1 MIALLALALL
11 APPALPEAGPWT
23 VDAVVAAAAA
33 HNPRLAAA
41 RHRQTAA
48 ARAADAAAPWPEPRL
63 MLQGSPLPVETRN
76 GPMWGMASIT
86 QPFPWGDT
94 LDGMRDAAA
103 AEHRAAGEDIR
114 LVTLAVE
121 AEARRA
127 FHRLHLARAE
137 ARINAEILDI
147 NRRLLRVTEE
157 RVAVDRAAIADVM
170 QAQVELAR
178 LETAALDLD
187 ARARTRAAELNA
199 LLARDVLAPVPPLR
213 DPDPRPVE
221 RLDALLA
228 DARARH
234 PLLARKDAGLDA
246 ARARLRAAEARGRP
260 TLSAGLGYTLIGEP
274 EMAMPGSDPGRDA
287 VTVTVGVELPIWGG
301 ARYDAERAAAAAAVD
316 AAAAERAAAAD
327 VQAARVVEQ
336 AVAVE
341 VALRAVRL
349 YRDTALPLAEQ
360 TLATLEGAYA
370 AGEADFDRVLAAERA
385 RERYAVEAARAAAA
399 FELRLAALAE
409 AVGRDITAAPTETE
423 EVKP

>member
-1 MIALLALALL
+1 MITLLALALL
-11 APPALPEAGPWT
+11 APPALPETGPWT
-23 VDAVVAAAAA
+23 VEAVVAAAAA

-48 ARAADAAAPWPEPRL
+48 ARAVDAAAPWPEPML
-63 MLQGSPLPVETRN
+63 MVEGNPLPPLGE
-76 GPMWGMASIT
+76 PWGMARIT
-86 QPFPWGDT
+86 QPFPWADAREGA
-94 LDGMRDAAA
+94 RDAAA
-103 AEHRAAGEDIR
+103 ADARAMGDALRQDA
-114 LVTLAVE
+114 LAIE
-121 AEARRA
+121 AMTRGA

-137 ARINAEILDI
+137 ARVNAEVLDI
-147 NRRLLRVTEE
+147 ARRLLRITEE
-157 RVAVDRAAIADVM
+157 RVAVDRAAITDVM

-199 LLARDVLAPVPPLR
+199 LLARDVLAPVPPLH

-221 RLDALLA
+221 RLDALVAAAREAHPAISRHDAALA
-228 DARARH
+228 
-234 PLLARKDAGLDA
+234 A
-246 ARARLRAAEARGRP
+246 ARARLRVAETRGRP
-260 TLSAGLGYTLIGEP
+260 MLAAGIGYGLMGGG
-274 EMAMPGSDPGRDA
+274 EMAMPAGDGLILS
-287 VTVTVGVELPIWGG
+287 VEIGLPVWGG
-301 ARYDAERAAAAAAVD
+301 AAYDAERAAAAAAVD

-341 VALRAVRL
+341 TALRAVRL

-360 TLATLEGAYA
+360 TLATLEAAYA

-385 RERYAVEAARAAAA
+385 RERYAIEAARAATA

-409 AVGRDITAAPTETE
+409 AVGRPVATAAEG
-423 EVKP
+423 VKP

>member
-41 RHRQTAA
+41 RHRRAA
-48 ARAADAAAPWPEPRL
+48 ADRAIDAAAPWPEPML
-63 MLQGSPLPVETRN
+63 MVEGNPLPPLGE
-76 GPMWGMASIT
+76 PWGMARIT
-86 QPFPWGDT
+86 QPFPWADAREGA
-94 LDGMRDAAA
+94 RDAAA
-103 AEHRAAGEDIR
+103 AEARAMGDDLRMAALE
-114 LVTLAVE
+114 VE
-121 AEARRA
+121 AMARAA

-137 ARINAEILDI
+137 ARVNAEILDI
-147 NRRLLRVTEE
+147 ARRLLRVTEE

-199 LLARDVLAPVPPLR
+199 LLARDVLAPVPPLQ

-228 DARARH
+228 AAREAHPAITRHDAA
-234 PLLARKDAGLDA
+234 LAA
-246 ARARLRAAEARGRP
+246 ARARLRVAETRGRP
-260 TLSAGLGYTLIGEP
+260 MLAAGIGYGIMGSG
-274 EMAMPGSDPGRDA
+274 EMAMAGDGLVLS
-287 VTVTVGVELPIWGG
+287 VEVGLPVWGG
-301 ARYDAERAAAAAAVD
+301 AAYDAERAAAAAAVD

-385 RERYAVEAARAAAA
+385 RERYAVEAARAATA
-399 FELRLAALAE
+399 FELRLAALAA
-409 AVGRDITAAPTETE
+409 AVGRPIVTETE